1 MAAIKT
7 KQFVI
12 HFMKQGTAMFSMK
25 KTFITVLL
33 IQSVLTKNIFSVQK
47 NEKVQMLT
55 HYDNNYVQAMYIE

>member
-33 IQSVLTKNIFSVQK
+33 IQSVLTKNIFSV
-47 NEKVQMLT
+47 
-55 HYDNNYVQAMYIE
+55 